1 MPLQFNQVP
10 PMDEVWKVG
19 NTFYLVRFIE
29 NTFPPVP
36 LIWKVSPGDV
46 AALGIGRP
54 TRTLSAE
61 AFAKT
66 GALAQGDSRELLNTT
81 EDPWQQILSN
91 YEKEVRVKPWLADPE
106 MLVVWLVGALEDWT
120 PGQVETAVQNTEWW
134 RTHTDTER
142 QWLSLNASDPA
153 TADRLIRDNQTQ
165 VADLFTQAGISNA
178 SQDLINAVSDNWTT
192 GKWSQTYAVDQ
203 IRLLADPLLD
213 GILDPILRSFGEGLD
228 TTRVGEDDVRN
239 MIQMWVGPAIAGA
252 WSDQNVEIWASKFRE
267 DPDARIELVD
277 LLKRQ
282 RLALFPEYE
291 NPNLSY
297 EDIAAPWRG
306 VWSQVWGQTP
316 DEMDPLFTQIV
327 RLNDLGSATQL
338 LRKKGLEANNSTV
351 SQNFL
356 SDLRGAFGGVVQRAD
371 PAIL

>member
-19 NTFYLVRFIE
+19 NTFYLVRYVE
-29 NTFPPVP
+29 NTFPPIP
-36 LIWKVSPGDV
+36 LIWKVSPDDM
-46 AALGIGRP
+46 AALGITKP
-54 TRTLSAE
+54 TRTLTAA

-66 GALAQGDSRELLNTT
+66 GALAMGDSRELLNTT
-81 EDPWQQILSN
+81 EDPVDQIRSN
-91 YEKEVRVKPWLADPE
+91 YETEVRVKPWLADPE
-106 MLVVWLVGALEDWT
+106 IMALWTGAMLEGRSISDAEFQ
-120 PGQVETAVQNTEWW
+120 GSEWW

-142 QWLSLNASDPA
+142 QWLALNASDPA
-153 TADRLIRDNQTQ
+153 TADRLIRDKQTQ

-203 IRLLADPLLD
+203 IRLLADPLID
-213 GILDPILRSFGEGLD
+213 GILDPILRSFGGGLD
-228 TTRVGEDDVRN
+228 TTRAGEDDVRS
-239 MIQMWVGPAIAGA
+239 MIEMWVGPAIASA
-252 WSDQNVEIWASKFRE
+252 WTDSNVEIWASKFRE
-267 DPDARIELVD
+267 DPDARLELGE
-277 LLKRQ
+277 LLKRH
-282 RLALFPEYE
+282 RLALFPEYD
-291 NPNLSY
+291 NPNLTY

-316 DEMDPLFTQIV
+316 DEMDPLFMQIV
-327 RLNDLGSATQL
+327 RLNDLGSATQI
-338 LRKKGLEANNSTV
+338 LRKKGLKANNSTV

-356 SDLRGAFGGVVQRAD
+356 SDLGGAFGGLVQRAD